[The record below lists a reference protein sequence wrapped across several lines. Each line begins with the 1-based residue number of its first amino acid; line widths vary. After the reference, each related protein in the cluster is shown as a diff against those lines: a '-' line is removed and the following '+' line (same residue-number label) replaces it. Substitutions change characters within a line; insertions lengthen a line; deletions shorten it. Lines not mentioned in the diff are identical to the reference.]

1 MNCFYSK
8 RLVKMFSQL
17 ESIDA
22 QLVQL
27 GQWLNYKNTFL
38 FTLVG
43 VFVAFIELSL
53 TFPSDY
59 VFFLT
64 DESGLFIFCSYAPM
78 ITCSMIKLQFL
89 TFVYL
94 LEQRYAFINN
104 TLTRL
109 ERKIEPI
116 RKDDSKI
123 SRDISKFVLKED
135 YLKEYVHIIKTTYYK
150 MWKMTVWINRIYGLQ
165 LLISIATAFSIM
177 TTQYYLIYE
186 SLSKLAANYSSD
198 QVAPIYFAFQWS
210 SIQIFEVLVF
220 VYYCTKTQNE
230 VRY

>member
-1 MNCFYSK
+1 
-8 RLVKMFSQL
+8 MFSQL

-27 GQWLNYKNTFL
+27 GQKLNYRKTFL

-59 VFFLT
+59 VYFLT
-64 DESGLFIFCSYAPM
+64 DESGLFIFCSYSPM
-78 ITCSMIKLQFL
+78 IICSMIKLQFL

-94 LEQRYAFINN
+94 LEQRYSFINK

-123 SRDISKFVLKED
+123 VQDISKFVLKED

-150 MWKMTVWINRIYGLQ
+150 MWKMTVWINKIYGLQ
-165 LLISIATAFSIM
+165 LLISIATAFSIV

-186 SLSKLAANYSSD
+186 SLSMLAANYSSD

-210 SIQIFEVLVF
+210 TIQIFEVLVF
-220 VYYCTKTQNE
+220 VYYCSKTQKE